1 MDVLLQFCCL
11 ALFLIFI
18 TSPIHALEDGSV
30 DSSRVKVLY
39 IGEPM
44 GSPLPYFVALI
55 NDPFFD
61 VAPVQAFTYG
71 LPVEVAWRS
80 VRRYMPR
87 NYEKLSEYHA
97 VTLVYADAKLFK
109 PEWKSWFSEAVVE
122 NGVGLTFTGQ
132 DVARYGFLWEWL
144 ESTVGEV
151 LPIERP
157 SITEF
162 GIGDQPGSV
171 RVVKPEH
178 PLMASLP
185 WSEMGRHGNFYDCTV
200 ISTKQGSEIL
210 AELVPA
216 FGQANPFLV
225 WWGVG
230 EGRSLAIMT
239 RFSKE
244 YRNPNDPFFEWPYLG
259 DFACNYHLYVAGR
272 RLPEDVEII
281 HLIRTTMVDAWVVK
295 NTLVRS
301 IDFISK
307 LGGNPRPLEDMLRE
321 ADDKLRD
328 SRLMYLDYD
337 FEGSLALVED
347 MADDMGEILE
357 ATIRV
362 KDQVFLSIYLIE
374 WSILMS
380 TSMVTGVVI
389 WSLMVRKRL
398 YKEARSTRLALTDQ
412 FDAA

>member
-1 MDVLLQFCCL
+1 MD
-11 ALFLIFI
+11 
-18 TSPIHALEDGSV
+18 SN
-30 DSSRVKVLY
+30 RVSVLY

-44 GSPLPYFVALI
+44 GSPLPYFIALI

-61 VAPVQAFTYG
+61 VTPVQAFTYG
-71 LPVEVAWRS
+71 LPDEIAWRS

-87 NYEKLSEYHA
+87 NYEKLSEYNA

-109 PEWKSWFSEAVVE
+109 PEWKSWFSKAVVE
-122 NGVGLTFTGQ
+122 DGVGFTFTGQ
-132 DVARYGFLWEWL
+132 DVEKHGFLWEWL

-151 LPIERP
+151 LPIKRP
-157 SITEF
+157 SIIKF
-162 GIGDQPGSV
+162 GVGDRPGSI

-185 WSEMGRHGNFYDCTV
+185 WSEMGRYRNFYDCTM
-200 ISTKQGSEIL
+200 IDTRQGSEIL
-210 AELVPA
+210 AELVTV

-259 DFACNYHLYVAGR
+259 DFSCNYHFYVAGR
-272 RLPEDVEII
+272 RIPEDVEII
-281 HLIRTTMVDAWVVK
+281 HEIRTITVDAWFVK
-295 NTLVRS
+295 NTLVSS

-307 LGGNPRPLEDMLRE
+307 LGGNPSPLEDMLRE
-321 ADDKLRD
+321 ADDKLKD
-328 SRLMYLDYD
+328 SRTMYLDYD
-337 FEGSLALVED
+337 FQGSLALVQD
-347 MADDMGEILE
+347 MADDMGEIMK
-357 ATIRV
+357 ATLKV

-389 WSLMVRKRL
+389 WTLLVRKRL
-398 YKEARSTRLALTDQ
+398 YKEARSTKLIMID
-412 FDAA
+412 